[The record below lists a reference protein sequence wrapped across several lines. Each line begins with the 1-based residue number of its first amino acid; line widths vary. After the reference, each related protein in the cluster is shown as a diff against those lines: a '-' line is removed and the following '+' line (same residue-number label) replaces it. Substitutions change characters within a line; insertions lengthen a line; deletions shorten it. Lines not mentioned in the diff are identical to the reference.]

1 MKKFFWLMTG
11 VAAGL
16 VIAKQIES
24 NPRAQAVVDD
34 ATAKAKEFG
43 AAIAEGFK
51 EREAEISTAAAV
63 AQAKSAAM
71 SSAKA
76 KSTAKANSTAQASK
90 PVRSNGKAKAATG
103 KPQQTK
109 NSSAASSSAAK
120 KTSSSK

>member
-16 VIAKQIES
+16 VIARQIES

-51 EREAEISTAAAV
+51 EREAELAV
-63 AQAKSAAM
+63 PVE
-71 SSAKA
+71 
-76 KSTAKANSTAQASK
+76 TAKLS
-90 PVRSNGKAKAATG
+90 ATTKG
-103 KPQQTK
+103 HTQTPK
-109 NSSAASSSAAK
+109 RAASSSKATGKVSKPQPGKKSASVKAPVAK
-120 KTSSSK
+120 KTTKSE